1 MRLSGVSRVWAVV
14 CVLVMTACSMQ
25 PRKDP
30 QHIEAQLNFATSEN
44 AICQAWLKQS
54 DVYQRLNKTFILHDD
69 HSDAENKMAMD
80 RNASDAE
87 KADLL
92 RLNNLAAV
100 CRKSNLE
107 NFGRIHPEFVAL
119 LAAWYAQD
127 DALLVELLEDRLSIG
142 RANQIVH
149 TRLSARQ
156 TESQTVGA
164 IITEQLETSDQA
176 ESANRQPATDALQQW
191 NREQQRVL
199 QYRQRISPDDTTR
212 LTNCSYSRDGIGCT
226 TY

>member
-1 MRLSGVSRVWAVV
+1 MRLSGVSRVWALV
-14 CVLVMTACSMQ
+14 CVLAVTACSM
-25 PRKDP
+25 PARKDP
-30 QHIEAQLNFATSEN
+30 QHIEAELKYATSETAN
-44 AICQAWLKQS
+44 CQAWLRQS
-54 DVYQRLNKTFILHDD
+54 EVYRRLENRFILHDD
-69 HSDAENKMAMD
+69 DGDAENKMGTD
-80 RNASDAE
+80 RNASDTE

-92 RLNNLAAV
+92 RLNNLVAV

-107 NFGRIHPEFVAL
+107 NFGRVHPDFVAL

-127 DALLVELLEDRLSIG
+127 DALLLELLEDRLSIG

-156 TESQTVGA
+156 AESQTVGA
-164 IITEQLETSDQA
+164 IITQQLETSDQV
-176 ESANRQPATDALQQW
+176 ESANRQRANDALQQW
-191 NREQQRVL
+191 NREQQRLL

-212 LTNCSYSRDGIGCT
+212 LTTCTYTPEGIGCT